1 MRQIENTQKIDS
13 LAERALAGR
22 GVGSEPALPH
32 HRPAVSVSPCDILRR
47 LGQTIQLMRLD
58 HTDAHLY
65 RDGCD
70 ALVEQAVSG
79 SQRSGLQPALAQV
92 MRLVEQ
98 ADYHWALR
106 ELRMISQQEWHTC

>member
-1 MRQIENTQKIDS
+1 MQIENTQKIDS
-13 LAERALAGR
+13 LAGP
-22 GVGSEPALPH
+22 GVGSEPALPQ
-32 HRPAVSVSPCDILRR
+32 HRPAVSLSPSDVLRR

-58 HTDAHLY
+58 HTDAHFY

-79 SQRSGLQPALAQV
+79 AQRSGLQPALAEV

-98 ADYHWALR
+98 ADYHLAMR

>member
-1 MRQIENTQKIDS
+1 MHQIEDTRTIDS

-22 GVGSEPALPH
+22 GVGAEPTLQQ
-32 HRPAVSVSPCDILRR
+32 HRSAVSAGPCDILRR

-58 HTDAHLY
+58 HTDAHFY

-79 SQRSGLQPALAQV
+79 SKRSGLEPALAEV
-92 MRLVEQ
+92 MRLVGQ

>member
-1 MRQIENTQKIDS
+1 MQQIENTQKIDS
-13 LAERALAGR
+13 LVERALAGR
-22 GVGSEPALPH
+22 GAGAEPIRADHGPT
-32 HRPAVSVSPCDILRR
+32 VSVSPCDILRR

-106 ELRMISQQEWHTC
+106 ELRTISQQEWHTC